1 MTDYLTSENLSEIH
15 FKDIYLRSKHCIFP
29 IFEQI
34 HTHYNLTRL
43 TLSNCG
49 IGDYHCIELLEILNQ
64 HKLHINHL
72 DISQNDLSHQIMPRL
87 NNYLVDF
94 QSSVA
99 LTSLILD
106 NNDIC
111 NEGIRELAN
120 GLFERFNVMEVYAK
134 TVNLDDHAILA
145 NIHMPL
151 DNLSLSNTAFTD
163 FGFKYFLQRLEG
175 IHIRKV

>member
-1 MTDYLTSENLSEIH
+1 MASATVASATVA
-15 FKDIYLRSKHCIFP
+15 
-29 IFEQI
+29 
-34 HTHYNLTRL
+34 
-43 TLSNCG
+43 SNG
-49 IGDYHCIELLEILNQ
+49 IC
-64 HKLHINHL
+64 
-72 DISQNDLSHQIMPRL
+72 
-87 NNYLVDF
+87 
-94 QSSVA
+94 
-99 LTSLILD
+99 

-175 IHIRKV
+175 IHLRKV